1 MFFRQETNTVR
12 APEHQAGDMFGF
24 GKKKS
29 GEDGEEH
36 RYYLLPGMGR
46 SNRRRHK
53 LIFLW
58 SIAAGLAGSTLIG
71 LAIWLLNR

>member
-1 MFFRQETNTVR
+1 ML
-12 APEHQAGDMFGF
+12 GF
-24 GKKKS
+24 GKKKPN
-29 GEDGEEH
+29 EAGEEH

-58 SIAAGLAGSTLIG
+58 SIIGGIAGSVLIG
-71 LAIWLLNR
+71 LSIWLINR

>member
-1 MFFRQETNTVR
+1 
-12 APEHQAGDMFGF
+12 MFGL
-24 GKKKS
+24 GKKPPNN
-29 GEDGEEH
+29 GGEEH

-58 SIAAGLAGSTLIG
+58 SIIGGIAGSVLIG
-71 LAIWLLNR
+71 LAIWLINR